1 MLLICFSCVDLE
13 FPPAVLDA
21 GKGKSSENKK
31 VWLEEKALIL
41 KQTYW

>member
-1 MLLICFSCVDLE
+1 MFLICFSCVGSE

-21 GKGKSSENKK
+21 GKGMSAENRR